1 MTATTAGA
9 VAFAR
14 YAYPPNA
21 LGYCGPDADGE
32 LFERAHAGVSDGD
45 LRALAHDF
53 EGAWPY
59 LEVLAGA
66 VGVDDPLDARVVAG
80 YWLGAP
86 PADRVALADLG
97 ASIEERFRRRAGTGW
112 DRLRRA
118 LVPGAPL
125 CHATHVLCVSPWV
138 GLLRAGV
145 VDQPLEVVDR
155 CRIRW
160 ARVVAVDGD
169 DATVATRPVV
179 LDGGR
184 LALGDPVE
192 EQVRHAHAGA
202 SLGTPPRPGDVVACH
217 WGWVCDVLDDREV
230 AWLIRSTSTAMALA
244 NRQLGAEAPAA
255 GA

>member
-1 MTATTAGA
+1 MTDGA
-9 VAFAR
+9 VTFAR

-21 LGYCGPDADGE
+21 LGYCGPDAGDE
-32 LFERAHAGVSDGD
+32 LFERAHAGAGDGD
-45 LRALAHDF
+45 LRALARDF

-66 VGVDDPLDARVVAG
+66 AGVDDPLDARVVDA

-86 PADRVALADLG
+86 PADQVALGDLG
-97 ASIEERFRRRAGTGW
+97 RSIDDRFRRRAGAGW
-112 DRLRRA
+112 DRLREA

-125 CHATHVLCVSPWV
+125 CHALHVFCVSPWV

-160 ARVVAVDGD
+160 GRVTAVDGD
-169 DATVATRPVV
+169 RATVVSRPVV

-184 LALGDPVE
+184 LALGDPVPE
-192 EQVRHAHAGA
+192 VVEHAHGGD
-202 SLGTPPRPGDVVACH
+202 SLGPPPQVGDVAACH
-217 WGWVCDVLDDREV
+217 WGWVCDVLDDHE
-230 AWLIRSTSTAMALA
+230 ATWLIRSTTTCLALA
-244 NRQLGAEAPAA
+244 NRQLGAVPVV
-255 GA
+255 GT